1 MKNAYREQYD
11 KLLLKMSNQKSVVSR
26 VIKSCTTEDHLNS
39 ILSWIYNLWMTNRR
53 MIQFSY
59 DDLALFS
66 RPSWIEYKIELEYF
80 CNHYFYNELA
90 REVKKQRSHINTS
103 KS

>member
-1 MKNAYREQYD
+1 MKTTYQEQYD
-11 KLLLKMSNQKSVVSR
+11 KLLLRMTKQKSVVSK
-26 VIKSCTTEDHLNS
+26 VIKSCTTRDHLIRIS
-39 ILSWIYNLWMTNRR
+39 DWIYNLWTTNRR

-59 DDLALFS
+59 DNLTLLS
-66 RPSWIEYKIELEYF
+66 RLSWIKYKLELEYF

-90 REVKKQRSHINTS
+90 IEVMKQRSQINTS